1 MSEGMKK
8 AGRGRWLVLAI
19 VILALFGGCS
29 AFAGT
34 VSKEWTPAFM
44 VWIAL
49 VVPLKAL
56 NDRYGKVQWP
66 MEFITWSILLLIALN
81 LVWLRYSG
89 A

>member
-1 MSEGMKK
+1 MMKP
-8 AGRGRWLVLAI
+8 GWDRWLVLAI

-29 AFAGT
+29 AFAGK
-34 VSKEWTPAFM
+34 VSSEWTPAFL